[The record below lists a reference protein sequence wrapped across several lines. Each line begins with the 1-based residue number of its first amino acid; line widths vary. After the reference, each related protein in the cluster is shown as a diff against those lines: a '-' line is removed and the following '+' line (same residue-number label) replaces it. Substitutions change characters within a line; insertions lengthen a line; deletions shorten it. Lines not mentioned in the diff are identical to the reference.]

1 MSKGSSSS
9 LGDVKDVGVDVRALN
24 IKDGATAVKD
34 VVPVNIY
41 ISIDL
46 PIEHDISII
55 AKCVEVYV
63 NTKCPGYT
71 VNLLQL
77 VNVKMPPHVVY
88 DVINDGLYTFTE
100 MYKKLKLK
108 EKTEVWFMYISCG
121 RIRSIVNDVTV
132 MLLNK
137 NPRNHTCHYSINKNQ
152 LCILKRMTKDEK
164 LANMRLVTSTLD
176 ELFTNDHVIKYENVK
191 PKFDA
196 A

>member
-1 MSKGSSSS
+1 MSQGSNSNSSNTEE
-9 LGDVKDVGVDVRALN
+9 L
-24 IKDGATAVKD
+24 T
-34 VVPVNIY
+34 PVNIY

-46 PIEHDISII
+46 PIEHDVSII

-88 DVINDGLYTFTE
+88 DVINDGLYVFTE

-121 RIRSIVNDVTV
+121 QIRSIVNDVTV
-132 MLLNK
+132 ILLNK
-137 NPRNHTCHYSINKNQ
+137 NPRNHICHYTIHKKPLS
-152 LCILKRMTKDEK
+152 ILKGMTKEEK
-164 LANMRLVTSTLD
+164 LSNMKLVTTSLD
-176 ELFTNDHVIKYENVK
+176 ELFTNDRVIKYENVK
-191 PKFDA
+191 PKFSPH
-196 A
+196 